1 MAISRAIPPFL
12 ALSAVASGCRTEA
25 APLPVRTVTLDHPED
40 TVSAFEPFVA
50 VDPARPDR
58 ILVGA
63 QYGPGYNRGGQRMW
77 TWASHDGGTSWT
89 GGRVTPKSFPPAGQ
103 ALAADLTMAVGPD
116 GTVYHLSLT
125 ADSAP
130 TGLLTAAAAL
140 AVSSDG
146 GVSFV
151 PRTVFGTV
159 TTPEPGIMVFT
170 DKPWMVADVSTR
182 SPGLGNVY
190 MSWARNRVD
199 FRDTSVTASPVV
211 AVSRDGGKSL
221 EEPVSLAASGFGV
234 TLALRSDGTL
244 DAAWSDLRPGSSEG
258 SRVLHATSF
267 DGGKSYGQPAVVAEL
282 ADSTESIEL
291 PQVAV
296 GPGDR
301 PFACWTQGPPVPGG
315 SVDVWCGAGN
325 DSSGWGPAQKALS
338 DPTGRTVYSYPAV
351 AATDRAFWLVAYRAD
366 TALSVE
372 LYRSRDGAHFSHY
385 GTLATASLN
394 GAPFCPRPGLPCR
407 KSDAVFFPGDYVS
420 LAGAGRRL
428 VAAYAMPRS
437 GGSPGATAITVSVVD
452 VP

>member
-1 MAISRAIPPFL
+1 MAISRAILPFL
-12 ALSAVASGCRTEA
+12 GVFAAAAGCRTEA
-25 APLPVRTVTLDHPED
+25 RPPSVRTVTLGHPED
-40 TVSAFEPFVA
+40 TVSAFEPFVTL
-50 VDPARPDR
+50 DPARPDR

-63 QYGPGYNRGGQRMW
+63 QYGIGYNRGGHRMW
-77 TWASHDGGTSWT
+77 TWTSQDAGTTWT
-89 GGRVTPKSFPPAGQ
+89 GGRVIPKPFPPAGQ

-130 TGLLTAAAAL
+130 TGLMTAAAAL

-146 GVSFV
+146 GLSFV

-159 TTPEPGIMVFT
+159 TTPEPGVMVFT
-170 DKPWMVADVSTR
+170 DKSWMVADVSAR

-190 MSWARNRVD
+190 LSWARNRVD

-211 AVSRDGGKSL
+211 AVSLDGGKSL
-221 EEPVSLAASGFGV
+221 EEPVSLAATGFGV
-234 TLALRSDGTL
+234 TLALRSDGTV
-244 DAAWSDLRPGSSEG
+244 DATWSDLRPGRAEG
-258 SRVLHATSF
+258 SRVLHATSHDVGTSF
-267 DGGKSYGQPAVVAEL
+267 GQPAVVAEV

-301 PFACWTQGPPVPGG
+301 PFACWTQGPPVPGAA
-315 SVDVWCGAGN
+315 VDVWCSAGN
-325 DSSGWGPAQKALS
+325 AASVWGPAQRALS
-338 DPTGRTVYSYPAV
+338 DPTGRTVYSYPAI
-351 AATDRAFWLVAYRAD
+351 AATADAFWLMAYRAD

-372 LYRSRDGAHFSHY
+372 LYRSGDGARYSHY
-385 GTLATASLN
+385 ATLATASLN

-428 VAAYAMPRS
+428 VAAYAMPRR
-437 GGSPGATAITVSVVD
+437 GGSPGATTITVSVVD
-452 VP
+452 LP